1 MFNYY
6 ELEKLTTLHRQEMLA
21 EVTAISTVAHMRLPQ
36 GPVRRVLAT
45 TLAFLANRVDPAVW
59 QGPVARIGIST
70 SKVG

>member
-6 ELEKLTTLHRQEMLA
+6 ELEKLTTLHQQELRA
-21 EVTAISTVAHMRLPQ
+21 EVTAISAVAHMRLPQ

-59 QGPVARIGIST
+59 EGPITKLQISA
-70 SKVG
+70 SKAA